1 MIHVQFGRRLVVVS
15 RLLEQS
21 RQPLSLHQIH
31 RCFCDASNEQV
42 HIRTVRRLVETL
54 YLLGLVAIVGTRHE
68 KRFSATPCSLYQHV
82 KRRAAHGT

>member
-1 MIHVQFGRRLVVVS
+1 MMHVQFGRRLVVVS

-21 RQPLSLHQIH
+21 RHPQSLHQIH

-42 HIRTVRRLVETL
+42 HSVSTRRRTVRI